1 MNFKK
6 FDQTAR
12 NLVKE
17 YQQGSNYTGSDYSYF
32 GYMIWFDDLEYAQG
46 EDALFF
52 RAFFNGEL
60 RYWTPLVRNGM
71 TRARAIE
78 QLPTDC
84 SFVSANED
92 FAAEMEG
99 KFVNCTNRDWS
110 EYIYRTADFIALV
123 GKRYNAKRNHI
134 SKFTKKYQ
142 YTMTAYTQQDKQDIS
157 DFEDKWLAGR
167 TFDTD
172 KAKASALKE
181 RSIMFEA
188 LDASLHGETVC
199 DVLRVDGQIAGF
211 ALGEI
216 MPSGNAV
223 VIYEKADIAYE
234 GIYSFLAHEFAAR
247 NLSSCEYINR
257 QEDMGIEG
265 LRKSKLSYYPEFLL
279 DKYVLTPIERCK
291 KTEDGDI
298 IKPCQGD
305 SSLIDADKSLGHYNV
320 PQQSANISSLEQR
333 IADLNIDNYKF
344 AQLSVK
350 DFNSVMTFLKCG
362 ISKLEDRKFFMNYT
376 DEELLGVLDKGYM
389 LGAFYEG
396 HLVATC
402 GLDFDSAFGD
412 KLAQLCH
419 DGRGRQYYEYSGIM
433 VCPFHRRKGLAN
445 AVCQKVIDYAK
456 ATLQNATL
464 CATVQYNNIAS
475 LTNLKK
481 LGFEERAQA
490 EYKEYNFKYLTLDI
504 N

>member
-1 MNFKK
+1 MNFIR

-17 YQQGSNYTGSDYSYF
+17 YQRGSDYTGSDFSYF
-32 GYMIWFDDLEYAQG
+32 GYLIWFDDLEYSQG
-46 EDALFF
+46 EDALFL

-60 RYWTPLVRNGM
+60 RYWAPLVRNGM

-78 QLPTDC
+78 QLPSNC
-84 SFVSANED
+84 SFVSVTKD
-92 FAAEMEG
+92 FAAETED
-99 KFVNCTNRDWS
+99 KYVHCTNRDWS
-110 EYIYRTADFIALV
+110 EYIYRTSDFIALA

-142 YTMTAYTQQDKQDIS
+142 YTISPYTQADKQAIL
-157 DFEDKWLAGR
+157 DFEDRWLAGR
-167 TFDTD
+167 NFDTD

-188 LDASLHGETVC
+188 LDASLQGETIC
-199 DVLRVDGQIAGF
+199 DILRVDGQIAGF

-234 GIYSFLAHEFAAR
+234 GIYSFLAHEFAVR
-247 NLSSCEYINR
+247 NLSGCEYINR
-257 QEDMGIEG
+257 QEDMGLEG
-265 LRKSKLSYYPEFLL
+265 LRKSKLSYHPEYLL
-279 DKYVLTPIERCK
+279 DKYVLTPIERCN

-305 SSLIDADKSLGHYNV
+305 SSLTDTDKPLDHHNV
-320 PQQSANISSLEQR
+320 PQQSADISSLGQR
-333 IADLNIDNYKF
+333 IADSNIDDYKF

-350 DFNSVMTFLKCG
+350 DFNAVMAFLKCG
-362 ISKLEDRKFFMNYT
+362 ISKLEDKKFFMNYT
-376 DEELLGVLDKGYM
+376 DEELLNVLDNGYT

-396 HLVATC
+396 HLVAMC
-402 GLDFDSAFGD
+402 ALDFDLAFGD
-412 KLAQLCH
+412 KLARICG
-419 DGRGRQYYEYSGIM
+419 DERGRQYYEYSGIM

-445 AVCQKVIDYAK
+445 AVCQRVLDYAK

-464 CATVQYNNIAS
+464 CANVQYNNTAS
-475 LTNLKK
+475 LANLAK